1 MRGYASLVK
10 LLRKIDS
17 VLIIGHQNSDPDAVC
32 SAYAFSKLVHRINRK
47 VQTTF
52 ASPGGVSKLSEQIIS
67 AAVPIAVEE
76 NPDLSKFNLVVT
88 VDTNTI
94 HQLGPLRQQ
103 VQDSAKPLIMIDHH
117 APHPESTKTA
127 TLVLCNENSTSTCEM
142 LLDMYTKLHMLPDP
156 QVSQALLIGILVET
170 GHLSI
175 ANRRTFASA
184 CALIKTGAD
193 PEAALSLIRTVMS
206 DPERI
211 ARIRSAQRLKL
222 ERIDNWL
229 IALSEVGS
237 YHASAARGLISL
249 GAHLAIVAGKR
260 DDNLT
265 ITFRSTREFHN
276 GTGMHLGMNLASVI
290 GQKMNGMGGGHAT
303 AAGANITGDVREA
316 LRFSMIVVQEFLA
329 RKSSNSNTLT
339 GSYA

>member
-1 MRGYASLVK
+1 
-10 LLRKIDS
+10 
-17 VLIIGHQNSDPDAVC
+17 
-32 SAYAFSKLVHRINRK
+32 
-47 VQTTF
+47 
-52 ASPGGVSKLSEQIIS
+52 
-67 AAVPIAVEE
+67 
-76 NPDLSKFNLVVT
+76 
-88 VDTNTI
+88 
-94 HQLGPLRQQ
+94 
-103 VQDSAKPLIMIDHH
+103 
-117 APHPESTKTA
+117 
-127 TLVLCNENSTSTCEM
+127 M
-142 LLDMYTKLHMLPDP
+142 LLDMYTKLHMLPDR

-206 DPERI
+206 DSERI

-316 LRFSMIVVQEFLA
+316 LRFSMMVVQEFLA

-339 GSYA
+339 DSYA